1 MAILKHIASK
11 NADYTETERYLTFQ
25 HDENTGKL
33 IRDED
38 GYPVPRENYLLEGIN
53 CDPQTFARECRKVNQ
68 QYGKNKRKSE
78 IKTHHYII
86 SFDPKDQE
94 LGLTMEQVQQMG
106 MEFARKHFPGHQM
119 VVCTHE
125 DGSNG
130 SGNIH
135 VHIVMN
141 SVRMM
146 DTEPLSYA
154 MRPCDTRAG
163 FKHNCTKPF
172 LKYLQKEVMEMC
184 REQGLNQVDLQHSDR
199 RITNEEYRA
208 GQRGQE
214 RKRKTEKQADTA
226 AKPTKFETEKEK
238 LRQAILSIIQDSADT
253 EEFKRKLFEIYGI
266 QVKESRGRWS
276 YLPSGKKK
284 AITGKKLGDA
294 FEKSAVEAVI
304 LGTAPIT
311 FVQIEQKLKSQKN
324 RQITG
329 TESIGR
335 IVDMEHNAKVKSS
348 AGYEQWAKV
357 HNLQE
362 QAKTFNFLTE
372 NGLLDG
378 EKLDVILAEVTA
390 DFKQKKAE
398 MKETE
403 TRLKE
408 VNRELRLLGQYFS
421 TMNTYR
427 AYCKGGKKKA
437 FKDAHRPD
445 LDLHDA
451 ANKELQK
458 IFGNEKFPPVQ
469 TLKEEKV
476 ALTARKKEQY
486 AAYQEIREQWME
498 LNKISQ
504 NRDSFLARQPEKKPV
519 DLG

>member
-25 HDENTGKL
+25 HDENTGRL
-33 IRDED
+33 IRDEE
-38 GYPVPRENYLLEGIN
+38 GYPIPREKYLLEGLN

-68 QYGKNKRKSE
+68 RYGKNKRKSE

-86 SFDPKDQE
+86 SFDPRDQA
-94 LGLTMEQVQQMG
+94 LGLTMEQAQQMG
-106 MEFARKHFPGHQM
+106 MEFAKRHFPGHQIM
-119 VVCTHE
+119 VCTHE

-130 SGNIH
+130 AGNIH
-135 VHIVMN
+135 VHIVLN
-141 SVRMM
+141 SVRML
-146 DTEPLSYA
+146 DTEPLPYE

-172 LKYLQKEVMEMC
+172 LEYIQKEVMEMC
-184 REQGLNQVDLQHSDR
+184 RQQGLNQVDLQHSDR
-199 RITNEEYRA
+199 RVTNEEYRA
-208 GQRGQE
+208 DQRGQE
-214 RKRKTEKQADTA
+214 RKERTEKQADTT

-238 LRQAILSIIQDSADT
+238 LRQAILTTIQESADT

-266 QVKESRGRWS
+266 QVKESRGRYS
-276 YLPSGKKK
+276 YLLPERKK

-294 FEKSAVEAVI
+294 FEKAAVDAAI
-304 LGTAPIT
+304 LGTVPIT
-311 FVQIEQKLKSQKN
+311 FVQVEQKLESQRN

-335 IVDMEHNAKVKSS
+335 VVDMEHNEKVKTS
-348 AGYEQWAKV
+348 AGYEQWAKI

-372 NGLLDG
+372 NGLLDA
-378 EKLDVILAEVTA
+378 EKLDDILAEVTA
-390 DFKQKKAE
+390 DFKQKKEE
-398 MKETE
+398 MKVTE

-421 TMNTYR
+421 TMNSYR
-427 AYCKGGKKKA
+427 AYCKDGNKKA
-437 FKDAHRPD
+437 FRDAHRSD

-451 ANKELQK
+451 AHKELLE
-458 IFGNEKFPPVQ
+458 IFENGKFPSIQ
-469 TLKEEKV
+469 ALKEEK
-476 ALTARKKEQY
+476 ASLTSRKKVQY
-486 AAYQEIREQWME
+486 STYQEIREQWME

-504 NRDSFLARQPEKKPV
+504 NRDSFLVCQPEKKPV